1 MSAFTVYPS
10 STALSCARGKRQ
22 RARATETRIDL
33 PSFVLTMLGLMLVL
47 SYQSGDFH
55 SDYDTNPSLFLG
67 TKPVSAAT
75 AAALSVKAPR
85 ASRPT
90 MVTMAAG
97 SSRTLI
103 ELANQDPHEIGEVQ
117 FEVTYL
123 DEDDEQGLLV
133 LRRAN
138 VVDAVESRDTTSVT
152 ERGHAVYERAVQ
164 ALKNPV
170 ILLVLAGNIA
180 SMSGVLPPGVAGFLP
195 ALGFF
200 LRNKIK
206 WAAPILGKL
215 SSLKMGR
222 AIVSK
227 LKFKFGKLVS
237 GLYKNRSKYSLLS
250 DCLWYVDTDGKKNN
264 KKQVNENKKSTT
276 STSHHAGPYRAVA

>member
-1 MSAFTVYPS
+1 MMSAFTVYPS
-10 STALSCARGKRQ
+10 STVLSCARGKRQ
-22 RARATETRIDL
+22 RTRTTETRIDL

-47 SYQSGDFH
+47 SCQSGDFR

-85 ASRPT
+85 AGRPT

-103 ELANQDPHEIGEVQ
+103 ELANQDPREIGEVQ

-138 VVDAVESRDTTSVT
+138 VDAVHSRDTHSVT
-152 ERGHAVYERAVQ
+152 EGGHAVYKRAVQ
-164 ALKNPV
+164 VLKNPV
-170 ILLVLAGNIA
+170 ILCAPLIYLESIA
-180 SMSGVLPPGVAGFLP
+180 PRIALLLPK
-195 ALGFF
+195 
-200 LRNKIK
+200 R
-206 WAAPILGKL
+206 
-215 SSLKMGR
+215 
-222 AIVSK
+222 
-227 LKFKFGKLVS
+227 
-237 GLYKNRSKYSLLS
+237 LL
-250 DCLWYVDTDGKKNN
+250 LL
-264 KKQVNENKKSTT
+264 
-276 STSHHAGPYRAVA
+276 

>member
-1 MSAFTVYPS
+1 
-10 STALSCARGKRQ
+10 
-22 RARATETRIDL
+22 
-33 PSFVLTMLGLMLVL
+33 MLGLMLVL
-47 SYQSGDFH
+47 SCQNGDFH

-85 ASRPT
+85 AGRPT

-103 ELANQDPHEIGEVQ
+103 ELANQDPRDIGEVQ

-138 VVDAVESRDTTSVT
+138 VDTVHSRDTNGVT
-152 ERGHAVYERAVQ
+152 EGGHAVYKRAVQ

-227 LKFKFGKLVS
+227 LKFKFGKLIS

-250 DCLWYVDTDGKKNN
+250 DCLWYVDTDGKKSK

-276 STSHHAGPYRAVA
+276 SYHAGSKPSTYRAVA